1 MPDGIV
7 LRRFHRRCRASDKG
21 QFDQTIGNTDG
32 LTGVRRF
39 ANHRDP
45 YRKETGVELSDA
57 DVRASLLE
65 QMGGSETT

>member
-1 MPDGIV
+1 MGSFSD
-7 LRRFHRRCRASDKG
+7 ASTADVERQIKG

-32 LTGVRRF
+32 LTEVRRF

-45 YRKETGVELSDA
+45 YRKEAGVELSDA

-65 QMGGSETT
+65 QMGGCETT